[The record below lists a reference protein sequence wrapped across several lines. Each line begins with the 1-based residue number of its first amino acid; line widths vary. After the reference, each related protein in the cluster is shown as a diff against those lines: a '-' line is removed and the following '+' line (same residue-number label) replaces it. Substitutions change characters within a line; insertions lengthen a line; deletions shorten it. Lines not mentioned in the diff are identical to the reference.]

1 MARTVSRRGGG
12 GGYIKGFLAGIVLV
26 VLVLAAFSLTA
37 PVGEPD
43 LTTAA
48 DGEPG
53 LAEPGNEAEG
63 GVEVGETI
71 EAELEEDEQAAV
83 EVEGLAEEGVIDLTV
98 EEGLDDVEP
107 ALGETADE
115 DAIRPVELADLPGE
129 LPAGEEAA
137 LAPGGADEIPRELD
151 EVLEGVAAA
160 DEPEAEVDIEG
171 VIEADEAAGGELA
184 SAMPPPLPDPRPV
197 ALDGPALDVNAAPF
211 TAPED
216 EPVVAVVM
224 DGVAGSELSPDV
236 LFALPLPVT
245 LGIVPGR
252 EGDEALAEAAR
263 ARNWE
268 VLAQLPVVGEGG
280 EPLPGAL
287 AEGMA
292 PEEVAERTEALM
304 GRLRQAVAA
313 ASEGTLEDPE
323 AVAALTGALAAHGFG
338 YVGAGAAAGEDPPS
352 AQPSAAVPAGASAE
366 EVIAVLDEAVE
377 DAGPG
382 GAALV
387 VLPPT
392 RAAAEALARWN
403 AEGGAGRVAPLSAV
417 LRRQAGG

>member
-1 MARTVSRRGGG
+1 M
-12 GGYIKGFLAGIVLV
+12 LV
-26 VLVLAAFSLTA
+26 VLVIAGLSLIA
-37 PVGEPD
+37 PVDQPG

-48 DGEPG
+48 EDEPA
-53 LAEPGNEAEG
+53 LAELDAEADG
-63 GVEVGETI
+63 DVEVVEETI
-71 EAELEEDEQAAV
+71 EAELAEDEAAV
-83 EVEGLAEEGVIDLTV
+83 EIEGLAEEGVIDLTV

-115 DAIRPVELADLPGE
+115 DAIRPVELAELPGE

-151 EVLEGVAAA
+151 EILEGVAEA
-160 DEPEAEVDIEG
+160 DAPEAEVDIEG
-171 VIEADEAAGGELA
+171 VIEADEAAGDELA

-197 ALDGPALDVNAAPF
+197 ALDGPALEVNAAPF
-211 TAPED
+211 TAPEQ

-268 VLAQLPVVGEGG
+268 VLAQLPVAGEGG

-313 ASEGTLEDPE
+313 ASEETLEDPE
-323 AVAALTGALAAHGFG
+323 AVEALTRALAAHGFG
-338 YVGAGAAAGEDPPS
+338 YIGAGAATGDGPPS
-352 AQPSAAVPAGASAE
+352 AQPSAAVPADASAE
-366 EVIAVLDEAVE
+366 EVLAVLEEAVE